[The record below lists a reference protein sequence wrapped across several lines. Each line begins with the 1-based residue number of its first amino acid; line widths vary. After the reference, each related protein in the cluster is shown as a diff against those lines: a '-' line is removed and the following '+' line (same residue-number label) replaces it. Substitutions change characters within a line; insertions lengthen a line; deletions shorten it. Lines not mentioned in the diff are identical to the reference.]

1 LAFFNVVILTYDKI
15 QNYKILKIKN
25 ILVLFHCHKKADI
38 FWTKQNFITNFAK
51 FHSCAMGTESASW
64 YLLLVVAASGVLAQ
78 QQQPSPM
85 GLFEATVGVVSE
97 GTRFMN
103 SNPRDAEPLR
113 KSYDFVVVGAGTAG
127 CVLANR
133 LSANPAHTVLLI
145 EAGRDESFIMD
156 IPILANFFQLTQTN
170 WGHKTMKQ
178 DTACLGLRNKQ
189 CKLPRGKVLGG
200 SSAINYMI
208 YTRGNKL
215 DYDRWR
221 DMGNPGW
228 GYDDILPYFKRL
240 EDVQILRYILA
251 GFYQSSEKHNTAF
264 C

>member
-1 LAFFNVVILTYDKI
+1 MWT
-15 QNYKILKIKN
+15 N
-25 ILVLFHCHKKADI
+25 I
-38 FWTKQNFITNFAK
+38 WTLML
-51 FHSCAMGTESASW
+51 CVAS
-64 YLLLVVAASGVLAQ
+64 SGVLAQ
-78 QQQPSPM
+78 RQPSPM

-103 SNPRDAEPLR
+103 NNPRDAQPLR
-113 KSYDFVVVGAGTAG
+113 KSYDFVIVGAGTAG

-133 LSANPAHTVLLI
+133 LSANPAHTVLLV

-178 DTACLGLRNKQ
+178 DTACLGLRNNQ

-208 YTRGNKL
+208 YTRGNKM
-215 DYDRWR
+215 DYDGWR

-228 GYDDILPYFKRL
+228 GYDDVLPYFKRL
-240 EDVQILRYILA
+240 EDVQIPRYLYARFFVCRRKIWKINLFLQT
-251 GFYQSSEKHNTAF
+251 GVINQP
-264 C
+264 